1 MKGFPW
7 WTEKNK
13 QFAAEV
19 EAFVDS
25 ELRPQ
30 ADKMDYREAMKVQWD
45 LSKFVVDKGFHPLAM
60 LVGEDYGGR
69 NEGFTGYTILN
80 EEFGRCFLNVNPL
93 LTTVFGGSPVHL
105 FGSPEQKEKFL
116 VPMIKGEKW
125 TAICVTE
132 PDVGNDAANIQLRA
146 KKQGDNEYLLNGW
159 KRFITLGAKAD
170 YLMVYTLTD
179 PSEEARA
186 THSHLT
192 AFIIPRDSPGIT
204 IEKINDLTGD
214 VEMYNSVIRFRDV
227 LIPEDNMILFEG
239 DGWTVMTSGLNIE
252 RLGIAA
258 TVGQARQLIETAR
271 AFGRRRVQF
280 GQAVSRWQAVQLRM
294 ADASIRLKVTRAYLY
309 TLAAQLDSEDADLFQ
324 FGVDAAA
331 CKIFSTEA
339 LIRIAEDVLFILSG
353 DGYTEEFQAASI
365 LKNALLT
372 LVTGGGNDILRL
384 FIGRTEFRKRPNP
397 SLLPRVLRGVSP
409 DDLA

>member
-1 MKGFPW
+1 MEGFPW
-7 WTEKNK
+7 WTDKNK
-13 QFAAEV
+13 HFAAEV

-80 EEFGRCFLNVNPL
+80 EEFGRCFLNINPL

-125 TAICVTE
+125 AAICVTE

-146 KKQGDNEYLLNGW
+146 EKQGDNEYLLNGW

-179 PSEEARA
+179 PSEEARS

-227 LIPEDNMILFEG
+227 LVPEDNMILFEG

-309 TLAAQLDSEDADLFQ
+309 SLAAQLDSEDADMFQ